1 MQIDVSK
8 GVSREGSSRS
18 GKLMH
23 GDDEVAVE
31 ETKPME
37 EGEEVKGQAPWTPPT
52 TKTK

>member
-23 GDDEVAVE
+23 DGDDEVAVE

-37 EGEEVKGQAPWTPPT
+37 EGEEVKGQAP
-52 TKTK
+52 